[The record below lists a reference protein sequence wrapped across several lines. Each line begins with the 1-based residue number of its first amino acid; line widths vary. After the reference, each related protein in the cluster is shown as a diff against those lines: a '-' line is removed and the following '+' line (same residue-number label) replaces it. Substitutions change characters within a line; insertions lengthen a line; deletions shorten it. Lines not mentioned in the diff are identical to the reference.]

1 MPVTNNGKIPHS
13 WKDRDRQRNSLVSGI
28 NTSNKG
34 RFSKRMQVDLSRD
47 FSSNSNKQKI
57 NHDKHKRG
65 SRNLTTTIRTIQQ
78 TTTIVCIQGTMYTHS
93 AKHPLVRP
101 MNDQRCVVHCLNVS
115 LLMSSATIASF
126 PTSLTLPL
134 STDLTESLPL

>member
-65 SRNLTTTIRTIQQ
+65 SRNLTTTIRSIQLYHNHSMY
-78 TTTIVCIQGTMYTHS
+78 TRYTHS

-126 PTSLTLPL
+126 STSLTLPL